1 MKIILYHNNNCSK
14 SRECLKLLEDRK
26 VDFDIRNYLKSPLN
40 KNEIESIIK
49 NLSDDVEDLVRNK
62 KEIDSKIF
70 KSKVALT
77 KLILGDQKI
86 LQRPIIFYKTYWIC
100 RPPERV
106 LHILGI
112 N

>member
-14 SRECLKLLEDRK
+14 SRECLKLLKDRK
-26 VDFDIRNYLKSPLN
+26 VDFDMRNYIKSPLN

-49 NLSDDVEDLVRNK
+49 NLSDDTEDLVRNK

-70 KSKVALT
+70 KSKAALT

-86 LQRPIIFYKTYWIC
+86 LQRPIIFYKKYWIC

-106 LHILGI
+106 LDILGI
-112 N
+112 D

>member
-14 SRECLKLLEDRK
+14 SRECLKLLKDRK
-26 VDFDIRNYLKSPLN
+26 VDFDVRNYLKFPLN
-40 KNEIESIIK
+40 KNEIESMIK
-49 NLSDDVEDLVRNK
+49 NLSDDIEHLVRNK

-70 KSKVALT
+70 KSQVALT
-77 KLILGDQKI
+77 KLIFSDQKI
-86 LQRPIIFYKTYWIC
+86 LQRPIIFYKKYWVC

-106 LHILGI
+106 LNILGI

>member
-14 SRECLKLLEDRK
+14 SRECLKLLQDRK

-49 NLSDDVEDLVRNK
+49 NLIDGVEDLVRNK
-62 KEIDSKIF
+62 KEVDSQIF
-70 KSKVALT
+70 KSKDKLT
-77 KLILGDQKI
+77 KLIFKDQKI
-86 LQRPIIFYKTYWIC
+86 LQRPIIFYKKYWIC

-106 LHILGI
+106 LNILGI
-112 N
+112 D